1 MQSDSMWRLPDHPS
15 KPFSFLFS
23 TLLKLRHS
31 RYPLPPRRG
40 GWGMACDA
48 WVGSAKRAKGP
59 AASWSLRS
67 AEWQMVKPHLHPYE
81 VGYKWYIY
89 MYINVRKHVLFISIY
104 MLYVY
109 TVYTYIGTWL
119 FFFVGWVW
127 GDSGFF
133 WLRAFFWGE
142 DFYLWRHT
150 HLRSI
155 SQGSRN
161 PSLEFISL
169 VIVIKT

>member
-89 MYINVRKHVLFISIY
+89 IYVYKRSKTCAVYIYIHVICIYSIY
-104 MLYVY
+104 IYWNLIVFFCG
-109 TVYTYIGTWL
+109 VSVGRFRILLAQSIFLGGRFL
-119 FFFVGWVW
+119 FVKAH
-127 GDSGFF
+127 SSPI
-133 WLRAFFWGE
+133 
-142 DFYLWRHT
+142 
-150 HLRSI
+150 HLPRIQKSI
-155 SQGSRN
+155 PGIHFPCHSD
-161 PSLEFISL
+161 
-169 VIVIKT
+169 